1 MHPSKTLGFLSSV
14 SPLVHCSLSTCRL
27 APALSYQQCPA
38 PWNDIRSAGRSIRSF
53 HASAI
58 PSSIT
63 YKVGAAFSAK
73 GRKFNTKQDLFSF
86 DSSRQ
91 SSEKQPFTG
100 RPASGQDAFFISGI
114 GSGSSAAFGV
124 ADGVGGW
131 DASGIDSADFSHA
144 LCRYLAKNAKENSE
158 EQRLGARDL
167 LSQAFADVVADQKIS
182 GGGSTACVAV
192 GNSTGHL
199 EVAKYDI
206 SSSDFHM
213 RIINNADRRTRSLG
227 DSGFAQ
233 FRLNAVHYDS
243 NPQTHAFNTP
253 YQLSIIPP
261 KILARSRIF
270 GNMPLRDFP
279 RDASV
284 TDHEVRHGDV
294 LVFATDGMWDNLSS
308 NELLQIVSRYMTG
321 FQAWQASDQGTLIGK
336 ELGALVEK
344 GGIPK
349 EKENSLQTLLA
360 VAITGEAKAASQN
373 SRRDGPF
380 AKEVHKFYPHEDFHG
395 GKVDDICVVVAVVVD
410 VAGSGA

>member
-1 MHPSKTLGFLSSV
+1 MPQANFINVVK
-14 SPLVHCSLSTCRL
+14 SLD
-27 APALSYQQCPA
+27 APFQNPRPPEIGS
-38 PWNDIRSAGRSIRSF
+38 
-53 HASAI
+53 
-58 PSSIT
+58 
-63 YKVGAAFSAK
+63 AFSAK
-73 GRKFNTKQDLFSF
+73 GRKFNTRQDLFSF
-86 DSSRQ
+86 DLSRQ

-114 GSGSSAAFGV
+114 GGGNSVAFGV

-167 LSQAFADVVADQKIS
+167 LSQAFTDVVADQKIS

-199 EVAKYDI
+199 EIAK
-206 SSSDFHM
+206 
-213 RIINNADRRTRSLG
+213 RTRSLG

-261 KILARSRIF
+261 KILARSRVF
-270 GNMPLRDFP
+270 GSMPLRDFP

-294 LVFATDGMWDNLSS
+294 LVFATDGVWDNLSS

-321 FQAWQASDQGTLIGK
+321 FQAWQASDQGTVIGK
-336 ELGALVEK
+336 ELGQLTEE

-373 SRRDGPF
+373 PRRDGPF

-395 GKVDDICVVVAVVVD
+395 GKVDDICVVVAIVVD
-410 VAGSGA
+410 AAESGA

>member
-1 MHPSKTLGFLSSV
+1 MHPSKTLSLLSV
-14 SPLVHCSLSTCRL
+14 SPFVNCSFNTCRV
-27 APALSYQQCPA
+27 APPLSYQHCPA
-38 PWNDIRSAGRSIRSF
+38 PWNDFRSAGRSNWNSPSTRSVNYSTTSNNI
-53 HASAI
+53 A
-58 PSSIT
+58 
-63 YKVGAAFSAK
+63 YRVGAAFSAK
-73 GRKFNTKQDLFSF
+73 GRRFNTKQDVYSF
-86 DSSRQ
+86 DQGRQ

-100 RPASGQDAFFISGI
+100 KPASGQDAFFISTI
-114 GSGSSAAFGV
+114 GNGSSAALGV

-131 DASGIDSADFSHA
+131 DASGIDSAHFSHA
-144 LCRYLAKNAKENSE
+144 LCRYLAKNAKENPE

-167 LSQAFADVVADQKIS
+167 LSQAFTDVVADKDII

-199 EVAKYDI
+199 EVA
-206 SSSDFHM
+206 
-213 RIINNADRRTRSLG
+213 NLG

-270 GNMPLRDFP
+270 GGMPLRDFP
-279 RDASV
+279 RDASI
-284 TDHEVRHGDV
+284 TNHEVRHGDV
-294 LVFATDGMWDNLSS
+294 LVFATDGVWDNIST
-308 NELLQIVSRYMTG
+308 NELLRIVSRHMTG
-321 FQAWQASDQGTLIGK
+321 FQAWQASEKGMVVGK
-336 ELGALVEK
+336 ELGALVK
-344 GGIPK
+344 DGGIPK

-373 SRRDGPF
+373 TKRDGPF

-395 GKVDDICVVVAVVVD
+395 GKVDDICVVVAVVID
-410 VAGSGA
+410 ASKAGA

>member
-1 MHPSKTLGFLSSV
+1 MHPSKTLGLLSV
-14 SPLVHCSLSTCRL
+14 SPLVHCSLNTCRL
-27 APALSYQQCPA
+27 TPVISHQQCPA
-38 PWNDIRSAGRSIRSF
+38 PFNDFRPAGRSLNIQSTRST
-53 HASAI
+53 HTST
-58 PSSIT
+58 SSKGVAYRI
-63 YKVGAAFSAK
+63 GAAFSAK
-73 GRKFNTKQDLFSF
+73 GRRFNTKQDLFLF
-86 DSSRQ
+86 DSIRQ
-91 SSEKQPFTG
+91 SSEKQPYTG
-100 RPASGQDAFFISGI
+100 RPISGQDAFFISSVG
-114 GSGSSAAFGV
+114 GGSSAAFGI

-144 LCRYLAKNAKENSE
+144 LCRNLAKNAKENPE
-158 EQRLGARDL
+158 EQRLGAREL
-167 LSQAFADVVADQKIS
+167 LSQAFTDVVADKGII

-199 EVAKYDI
+199 EVA
-206 SSSDFHM
+206 
-213 RIINNADRRTRSLG
+213 NLG

-270 GNMPLRDFP
+270 GSMPLRDFP

-284 TDHEVRHGDV
+284 TSHDVRSGDV
-294 LVFATDGMWDNLSS
+294 LMFATDGVWDNLSS

-321 FQAWQASDQGTLIGK
+321 FRAWQGSENGTTVGK
-336 ELGALVEK
+336 ELGALTTE

-349 EKENSLQTLLA
+349 EKENTLQTMLA

-410 VAGSGA
+410 ASDASA

>member
-1 MHPSKTLGFLSSV
+1 MHPSKTLGLLSV
-14 SPLVHCSLSTCRL
+14 SPLVHCSLNTCRL
-27 APALSYQQCPA
+27 TPILSYQQCPA
-38 PWNDIRSAGRSIRSF
+38 PCSDFRSAGRSHFNAQSTRSN
-53 HASAI
+53 HSSAS
-58 PSSIT
+58 SSNVAYRI
-63 YKVGAAFSAK
+63 GAAFSAK

-86 DSSRQ
+86 DPSRQ
-91 SSEKQPFTG
+91 SSEKPPYTG
-100 RPASGQDAFFISGI
+100 RPTSGQDAFFISSVGN
-114 GSGSSAAFGV
+114 GPNAAFGV

-144 LCRYLAKNAKENSE
+144 LSRNLAKNAKENTE

-167 LSQAFADVVADQKIS
+167 LSQAFTDVVADKSIV

-199 EVAKYDI
+199 EVA
-206 SSSDFHM
+206 
-213 RIINNADRRTRSLG
+213 NLG

-261 KILARSRIF
+261 KILARSRVF
-270 GNMPLRDFP
+270 GSMPLRDFP

-284 TDHEVRHGDV
+284 TSHDVRHGDV
-294 LVFATDGMWDNLSS
+294 LVFATDGVWDNLSS

-321 FQAWQASDQGTLIGK
+321 FQAWQGSDRGTTVGK
-336 ELGALVEK
+336 ELAALTEA

-349 EKENSLQTLLA
+349 EKENSLQTMLA
-360 VAITGEAKAASQN
+360 IAITGEAKAASQN
-373 SRRDGPF
+373 DRRDGPF
-380 AKEVHKFYPHEDFHG
+380 AKEVQKFYPREDFHG
-395 GKVDDICVVVAVVVD
+395 GKVDDICVVVAVVVNTSQAD
-410 VAGSGA
+410 A